1 MDDLTPDQRHM
12 NMSHIR
18 SSETKPETLV
28 RKYLFSQGLRY
39 RKNVKALPGK
49 PDIVLPNKN
58 FCRNFGRSF
67 IMPNSSDSSL
77 MRPGPPAEIL
87 HSRDHII

>member
-12 NMSHIR
+12 NMSHIL

-28 RKYLFSQGLRY
+28 RKYLFSQGFRY

-49 PDIVLPNKN
+49 SDIVLPNKKLLSK
-58 FCRNFGRSF
+58 FRQKFYYAQF
-67 IMPNSSDSSL
+67 
-77 MRPGPPAEIL
+77 E
-87 HSRDHII
+87 